1 MNLVDATIKEIKGEP
16 YQPEGYDFW
25 CIDLVTDCYGRIN
38 QKDRE
43 SSKDKDRLLKLKVG
57 DTLLR

>member
-1 MNLVDATIKEIKGEP
+1 MNLIDVTIKEIKGNP

-25 CIDLVTDCYGRIN
+25 CLDLVTDGYGRIN
-38 QKDRE
+38 ENDRE
-43 SSKDKDRLLKLKVG
+43 SSRDKNKLLALKVG

>member
-25 CIDLVTDCYGRIN
+25 CIDLVTDCYGRNN